1 VSNGAENDLKEAT
14 QLASK
19 MVANY
24 GMSSRLGPVYYEH
37 DVEHPFL
44 GHRIAT
50 ESGASDATLSTIES
64 EARAVLNAAL
74 SSATSLLSEHRA
86 DLERLERA
94 LLASETLERAELG
107 ALLTPQALTA

>member
-1 VSNGAENDLKEAT
+1 MTLPQLESRLRVLMGGYAAERLVFGNVSSGAENDLKEAT

-24 GMSSRLGPVYYEH
+24 GMSAKLSPVYYEH

-64 EARAVLNAAL
+64 EARAVLNAV
-74 SSATSLLSEHRA
+74 SSASSRQRR
-86 DLERLERA
+86 DPRL
-94 LLASETLERAELG
+94 
-107 ALLTPQALTA
+107 